1 MRKVSGRIIVFL
13 LVVILVLAG
22 ACGEDETSVLETG
35 IIVLGVTDKPDEDIT
50 GIQVTTNLIEG
61 SFKTT
66 ESDDS
71 EWQVMLDDETSFD
84 LIEVA
89 GIEDIL
95 GEASVPAGTYNQI
108 RMHVKSVVVTLNGE
122 KIEAKVPSGTI
133 KLVRPVEIRAGEKTV
148 ATFDFDAEKS
158 VVVSGAD
165 NIIFQPVVKLL
176 VRKGDE
182 PFTPA
187 GVSEEVVEEDEETEE
202 TDEIEEESPV
212 LELPPMTYGDEESF
226 FLNINMPEQSEV
238 IVATDSIVIAGKT
251 SVDAA
256 VSVGEEFVEVNLDG
270 TFEQVVQLENGIN
283 IIEVI
288 ASIATGQQYNQVITV
303 IYAP

>member
-1 MRKVSGRIIVFL
+1 
-13 LVVILVLAG
+13 
-22 ACGEDETSVLETG
+22 
-35 IIVLGVTDKPDEDIT
+35 
-50 GIQVTTNLIEG
+50 
-61 SFKTT
+61 
-66 ESDDS
+66 
-71 EWQVMLDDETSFD
+71 
-84 LIEVA
+84 
-89 GIEDIL
+89 
-95 GEASVPAGTYNQI
+95 
-108 RMHVKSVVVTLNGE
+108 VTLNGE